1 MSDEAKAEILRYIAS
16 QIAVAKVKDLPAFGF
31 VLRESEEFNFEDLIE
46 ISETIQEKYKPSWV
60 VLKKKKKKVRVRVV
74 LK

>member
-16 QIAVAKVKDLPAFGF
+16 QIAIAKVKDLPTFGF

-46 ISETIQEKYKPSWV
+46 ISEAIQEKYKPSWV
-60 VLKKKKKKVRVRVV
+60 VLNNKDKKVRVKVV

>member
-16 QIAVAKVKDLPAFGF
+16 QIAIAKVKDFPIFGF
-31 VLRESEEFNFEDLIE
+31 VLSESVEFNFEDLIE
-46 ISETIQEKYKPSWV
+46 ISETIQEKYKPTWV
-60 VLKKKKKKVRVRVV
+60 VLNNKDKKVKVRVV